1 MYKRP
6 ARVLVAAL
14 DDDGRA
20 AYVARLATNPALSKF
35 LEIRPAASMRHLNPD
50 DLHWADLLVA
60 LDGAAAAALPAEH
73 PSTCRLKRWILP
85 PADSPDLPDAVGAAM
100 FSMIGGMRMLSRV
113 DADAEEERGDGD

>member
-20 AYVARLATNPALSKF
+20 DYVARLAANPALSKW
-35 LEIRPAASMRHLNPD
+35 LEVRPTASMRQLNPD

-60 LDGAAAAALPAEH
+60 VDGAAAQALPAEH
-73 PSTCRLKRWILP
+73 PSTCRLKRWDLP
-85 PADSPDLPDAVGAAM
+85 PADSPDLPAAGGAAL
-100 FSMIGGMRMLSRV
+100 FVMIGGMRMLSRV
-113 DADAEEERGDGD
+113 DEHDDGA

>member
-20 AYVARLATNPALSKF
+20 DYVARLAANPALSKW
-35 LEIRPAASMRHLNPD
+35 LEVRPTASMRHLNPD

-60 LDGAAAAALPAEH
+60 LDGAAARPCRQ
-73 PSTCRLKRWILP
+73 STLP
-85 PADSPDLPDAVGAAM
+85 PAG
-100 FSMIGGMRMLSRV
+100 
-113 DADAEEERGDGD
+113 

>member
-20 AYVARLATNPALSKF
+20 AFVAQWAADPALSRW
-35 LEIRPAASMRHLNPD
+35 LEVRPAGSMRQLNPD

-60 LDGAAAAALPAEH
+60 LDAAAAQALPAER
-73 PSTCRLKRWILP
+73 PSSCRLKRWSLP
-85 PADSPDLPDAVGAAM
+85 PADSPDLPGAVAAAI

-113 DADAEEERGDGD
+113 DEDDERE

>member
-20 AYVARLATNPALSKF
+20 DYVARLAANPALSKW
-35 LEIRPAASMRHLNPD
+35 LEVRPTASMRQLNPD

-60 LDGAAAAALPAEH
+60 VDGAAAQALPAEH
-73 PSTCRLKRWILP
+73 PSTCRLKRWDLP
-85 PADSPDLPDAVGAAM
+85 PADSPDLPAAVGAAL
-100 FSMIGGMRMLSRV
+100 FVMIGGMRMLSRV
-113 DADAEEERGDGD
+113 DEHDDGA

>member
-6 ARVLVAAL
+6 ARVVVAAL

-20 AYVARLATNPALSKF
+20 DYVARLAANPALSRF
-35 LEIRPAASMRHLNPD
+35 LEIRPAASMRQLNPD

-60 LDGAAAAALPAEH
+60 LDGAAAEALPAEH
-73 PSTCRLKRWILP
+73 PSTCRLKRWVLP

-100 FSMIGGMRMLSRV
+100 FSLIGGMRMLSRM
-113 DADAEEERGDGD
+113 DEDDGGG

>member
-20 AYVARLATNPALSKF
+20 DFVARLAANPALSRF
-35 LEIRPAASMRHLNPD
+35 LEVRPAASMRRLNPD

-60 LDGAAAAALPAEH
+60 LDRAAAEALPAEH
-73 PSTCRLKRWILP
+73 PPTCRLKCWELP
-85 PADSPDLPDAVGAAM
+85 PADSPDLADAVGAAM

-113 DADAEEERGDGD
+113 DEGDGGG